1 MADNAIPERNVDRV
15 GGIIAV
21 AAFGVCLLAHIWHM
35 VRYRFHLY
43 AATSIFLV
51 LRVVGWL
58 LAFIGAVKD
67 DALLNKRGYI
77 TNAVAF
83 WLLMLGALLLVARW
97 ESSRRGAKWG
107 MRSWSGTG
115 AALILCIVLGALD
128 AAGQITWLNNPDN
141 DPEVTLKIAAIGFLV
156 LACINV
162 AFILFFSMRGSMIYQ
177 RPTVRWAFMISSLLI
192 GARCVFW
199 MLVGLHI
206 IHFDEGQRRI
216 FLFCLATIPEILAIM
231 AWSFFPVAKYLR
243 LQGSDGTDVGSL
255 KPESVFQQSTRIG
268 SLQASNPTGPMAA
281 HTPADN
287 NNSSSNASEGVVEL
301 TVPHGVT
308 ATGMGGSGA
317 RIHRNSVLTASNS
330 SVTEN
335 SYGVGRLSSLRNSL
349 PSMAT
354 NTASPE
360 PESAYVSA
368 SPQLNHLPAQGR
380 QSQQFN
386 PWAGAVA
393 NGAATSTPNS
403 PFNPRLSMY
412 PQGAQPAMPQ
422 TTQYYA
428 SLPPQQLQQQ
438 QQPVQMQMQ
447 MQQSQMGTSMV
458 GAGGDAGTM
467 AMPMPNPAI
476 RFLTPVPSPYP
487 NNPTAH
493 ANFVKTPYPPGQMP
507 NQQPQYQIQPHTQT
521 QPQLP
526 PNSQF
531 HLSQIGQ
538 TPIQTQGS
546 PQPASRISQQF
557 VQPSNP
563 AFSDE
568 YFSGGN
574 SQRNIEQ
581 QHPQQQKT
589 EQARDLDPV
598 VRDNSSTSN
607 HSM

>member
-1 MADNAIPERNVDRV
+1 MADSAIPERNVDRV

-58 LAFIGAVKD
+58 LAFIGAIKD

-107 MRSWSGTG
+107 VRSWSGTG

-128 AAGQITWLNNPDN
+128 AAGQITWLNNPN
-141 DPEVTLKIAAIGFLV
+141 DDPKATLKIAAIGFLV

-162 AFILFFSMRGSMIYQ
+162 AFVLFFSMRDSRIYQ
-177 RPTVRWAFMISSLLI
+177 RPTVRWAFVVSSLLI

-199 MLVGLHI
+199 MLIGLHI

-216 FLFCLATIPEILAIM
+216 FLFCLATIPEILAVI
-231 AWSFFPVAKYLR
+231 AWSFFPVAKSLR
-243 LQGSDGTDVGSL
+243 LQGSDGMEVDSL

-268 SLQASNPTGPMAA
+268 SLQASNPTGTVITHP
-281 HTPADN
+281 PAENDN
-287 NNSSSNASEGVVEL
+287 NSNVSEGVVEL
-301 TVPHGVT
+301 TVPDGVT
-308 ATGMGGSGA
+308 ATGMGSMGA
-317 RIHRNSVLTASNS
+317 RIHGNSILTASNS
-330 SVTEN
+330 SVVEN

-349 PSMAT
+349 PSMTT

-368 SPQLNHLPAQGR
+368 SPQLNHLASQGR

-393 NGAATSTPNS
+393 NAAATSTPNS

-412 PQGAQPAMPQ
+412 PQGAQPTMPQ
-422 TTQYYA
+422 TAQYYA
-428 SLPPQQLQQQ
+428 PLPPQQLEQ

-447 MQQSQMGTSMV
+447 PSQ
-458 GAGGDAGTM
+458 
-467 AMPMPNPAI
+467 P
-476 RFLTPVPSPYP
+476 
-487 NNPTAH
+487 
-493 ANFVKTPYPPGQMP
+493 
-507 NQQPQYQIQPHTQT
+507 
-521 QPQLP
+521 
-526 PNSQF
+526 
-531 HLSQIGQ
+531 
-538 TPIQTQGS
+538 
-546 PQPASRISQQF
+546 
-557 VQPSNP
+557 
-563 AFSDE
+563 
-568 YFSGGN
+568 
-574 SQRNIEQ
+574 EQ
-581 QHPQQQKT
+581 QQQQ
-589 EQARDLDPV
+589 QQ
-598 VRDNSSTSN
+598 
-607 HSM
+607 